1 MSGQVASAQL
11 FDPKTNS
18 FELGAGV
25 CSLPAPRDD
34 AATAPLSTGQVLI
47 AGGAGPGLDA
57 KSALLFGVPD
67 NFTVTVK
74 GRKLIVTV
82 AASGTVSVAPPS
94 GAPASGASEAKKSK
108 GLQRPSQG
116 SGGPGQ
122 IKVKLKLT
130 KGAAS
135 KLARKGKLKFRAA
148 ITFSPDAGIPR
159 TETLKLRVKLKL
171 KRH

>member
-18 FELGAGV
+18 FSGAGIG
-25 CSLPAPRDD
+25 SLPAPRDD
-34 AATAPLSTGQVLI
+34 AAIAPPSTGQAPI

-74 GRKLIVTV
+74 GSPKLIVTV
-82 AASGTVSVAPPS
+82 AASGTVSARAP
-94 GAPASGASEAKKSK
+94 
-108 GLQRPSQG
+108 LRRPRLRCLEKPRVEGPGGSPR

-135 KLARKGKLKFRAA
+135 KLARKGKLKFRAVDHLQ
-148 ITFSPDAGIPR
+148 PGRGIPR

>member
-1 MSGQVASAQL
+1 M
-11 FDPKTNS
+11 
-18 FELGAGV
+18 
-25 CSLPAPRDD
+25 PAPRDD

-74 GRKLIVTV
+74 GRKLIVAV
-82 AASGTVSVAPPS
+82 AASGTVSVTAAS
-94 GAPASGASEAKKSK
+94 AAASGASKAKKAK
-108 GLQRPSQG
+108 GLLRPSQG

-130 KGAAS
+130 KRAAS
-135 KLARKGKLKFRAA
+135 KLARKGKLKFQAA

-159 TETLKLRVKLKL
+159 TESLKLKLKL